1 MVLAP
6 DSELAGGPAWVSDE
20 ELVVDRVPAPVR
32 VGGPDLVE
40 VLGLVLVLALVV
52 VFFEP
57 SVAPSAPVRS
67 RAALRTIAITASK
80 LRVCERS

>member
-1 MVLAP
+1 MESAP

-40 VLGLVLVLALVV
+40 ALGLVLVLAL
-52 VFFEP
+52 
-57 SVAPSAPVRS
+57 
-67 RAALRTIAITASK
+67 ALNWKSQDRDGT
-80 LRVCERS
+80 